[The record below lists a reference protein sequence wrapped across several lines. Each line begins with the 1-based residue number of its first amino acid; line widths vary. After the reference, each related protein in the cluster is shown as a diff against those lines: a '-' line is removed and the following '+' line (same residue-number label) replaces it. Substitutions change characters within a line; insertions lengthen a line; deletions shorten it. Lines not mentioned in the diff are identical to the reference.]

1 MRALF
6 YKPTLSVRDAFDD
19 SEPTLPMTIRGDLRV
34 APTQHA
40 HAIRNE
46 GRMSVCEVRKQVAQR
61 PARVRGLAG
70 GVEEANDA
78 LRVCWSWQ
86 TGESE
91 ERRTCSGGTP
101 SKNFSRSD
109 TGATEGWA
117 LSVRAR
123 KKGVGFAWTEAWIA
137 ES

>member
-1 MRALF
+1 MLNVTPAE
-6 YKPTLSVRDAFDD
+6 DADATCCLGMMHKEV
-19 SEPTLPMTIRGDLRV
+19 SEEVAEWPAWVVGLRRW
-34 APTQHA
+34 
-40 HAIRNE
+40 I
-46 GRMSVCEVRKQVAQR
+46 K
-61 PARVRGLAG
+61 
-70 GVEEANDA
+70 EADDA